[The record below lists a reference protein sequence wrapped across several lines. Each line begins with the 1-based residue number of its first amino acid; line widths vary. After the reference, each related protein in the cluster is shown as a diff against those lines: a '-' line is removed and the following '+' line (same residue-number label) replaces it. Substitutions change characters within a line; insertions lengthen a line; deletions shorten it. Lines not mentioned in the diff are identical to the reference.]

1 MPRRYDIIPILR
13 RDRILATALKAP
25 RKLYDVAF
33 FLLKDYLSLVERGYD
48 PLKDKRIFRSVLLS
62 RIILSL
68 QRAKAKVEVDPSNLN
83 KTVDILLSNIARME
97 RVELKK
103 LAIYYSLCRYG
114 GRLADLL
121 NSARIPKCQT

>member
-13 RDRILATALKAP
+13 RDRILATALKTP